1 MRAMFNAVTTG
12 PEPPAMLHLSDG
24 GHIENLAI
32 LPLLKRRLQRIM
44 VVNGGE
50 TVPDSSYGDDLIH
63 AMELARKKLNCCFLS
78 ENGSDVLRDIK
89 EKFVNKAPRQQ
100 PRSYRFKV
108 HYYEK
113 DNEHGEDKKG
123 DEGEVILI
131 APRHPENGIPQ
142 HRDRVIQEE
151 DWRNIVGS
159 GDWGP
164 GPDLEAAEV
173 DRLTGCCCE
182 CCHCDSCCV
191 CSCTNKCCSCLRKCC
206 WGVFPQ
212 HSTANQFFTPA
223 MFSAYHREGYRACVE
238 ADAANFL
245 LESKENQ
252 HRRHSLPV

>member
-32 LPLLKRRLQRIM
+32 LPLLKRRLQRIV

-63 AMELARKKLNCCFLS
+63 AMELARKKLNCSFLS

-89 EKFVNKAPRQQ
+89 EKFVNKAPGQQ

-113 DNEHGEDKKG
+113 DNEQGEDKKENNNVG
-123 DEGEVILI
+123 DNEVDEGEVILI
-131 APRHPENGIPQ
+131 APRHPENGIPLNP
-142 HRDRVIQEE
+142 DRVIQEE

-182 CCHCDSCCV
+182 CCHCSLLGRGD
-191 CSCTNKCCSCLRKCC
+191 
-206 WGVFPQ
+206 FPQ
-212 HSTANQFFTPA
+212 HKTANQFFTPA

-238 ADAANFL
+238 ADADNFL
-245 LESKENQ
+245 NGGAQEVEMSNNIDEI
-252 HRRHSLPV
+252 VA